1 MFTQTERLIAVRN
14 LRPKRK
20 QGFLK
25 IISLFSFLGIMLG
38 VAILIIV
45 MSVMNGFRADLT
57 DKIIGLN
64 PHLILQLND
73 GNDIKNV
80 KNKLSQKYNKIN
92 ITETVSGEVLAGK
105 EEFGI
110 DPQMASQL
118 ASEIRSI
125 HELNVSIGLI
135 IGAGNIFRGMEAATK
150 GMERVTGDYLGMLA
164 TIMNAI
170 SLQDALEKEDVETR
184 TLSAITVSQI
194 AEPYIRRRAL
204 RHLDK
209 NRVVIVAGGTGN
221 PYFTTDTA
229 AALRA
234 KELKANVLLKG
245 TKVDGV
251 YDKDPVL
258 YSDEIKYNEISYS
271 EVLKKNIQI
280 MDLTAITLCKE
291 NALPIHVFNINKSGD
306 LKKVILGESIGTT
319 INV

>member
-1 MFTQTERLIAVRN
+1 MPG
-14 LRPKRK
+14 PKYGRIL
-20 QGFLK
+20 LK
-25 IISLFSFLGIMLG
+25 L
-38 VAILIIV
+38 
-45 MSVMNGFRADLT
+45 
-57 DKIIGLN
+57 
-64 PHLILQLND
+64 
-73 GNDIKNV
+73 
-80 KNKLSQKYNKIN
+80 
-92 ITETVSGEVLAGK
+92 SGEVLAGK
-105 EEFGI
+105 QEFGI
-110 DPQMASQL
+110 DPQVAFQL
-118 ASEIRSI
+118 ASEIKSI

-170 SLQDALEKEDVETR
+170 SLQDALEKEDIETR

-258 YSDEIKYNEISYS
+258 YSDAKKYNEISYS
-271 EVLKKNIQI
+271 EVLKKNIRI

-291 NALPIHVFNINKSGD
+291 NALPIQVFNINKSGD
-306 LKKVILGESIGTT
+306 LKKVILGESIGTI

>member
-1 MFTQTERLIAVRN
+1 MPG
-14 LRPKRK
+14 PKYGRIL
-20 QGFLK
+20 LK
-25 IISLFSFLGIMLG
+25 L
-38 VAILIIV
+38 
-45 MSVMNGFRADLT
+45 
-57 DKIIGLN
+57 
-64 PHLILQLND
+64 
-73 GNDIKNV
+73 
-80 KNKLSQKYNKIN
+80 
-92 ITETVSGEVLAGK
+92 SGEVLAGK
-105 EEFGI
+105 QEFGI

-118 ASEIRSI
+118 ASEIKSI
-125 HELNVSIGLI
+125 HELNVSMGLI

-170 SLQDALEKEDVETR
+170 SLQDALEKEDIETR
-184 TLSAITVSQI
+184 TLSAITVSQV

-258 YSDEIKYNEISYS
+258 YSDAIKYNEISYS
-271 EVLKKNIQI
+271 EVLKKNIRI

-306 LKKVILGESIGTT
+306 LKKVILGQSIGTT